1 MINEKKSEKLLT
13 KIKEISLYRFYL
25 FLFTPI
31 YDFFVRMQDRD
42 KVRSSSERQQ
52 IKAKSNNAPKSVVLI
67 DSSGK
72 TGCKMSNNSS
82 DSEEDNLYSDVNN
95 AFTLENELSKPDRS
109 ETASHVEALK
119 EKVGM
124 GMKCLIDVNSA
135 VEVSLLIT
143 DENKIDTETG
153 IGGTV
158 GRSGDSHEE
167 SNDCEPAAR
176 VRKSLENISIPSWY
190 TKYSEN
196 NIIKSKK
203 WTRQKIEVSI
213 YYNYLYKPYV
223 TL

>member
-1 MINEKKSEKLLT
+1 MTILLT
-13 KIKEISLYRFYL
+13 GDYIFYS
-25 FLFTPI
+25 FHLFTSI
-31 YDFFVRMQDRD
+31 YDLFVRVQDRD
-42 KVRSSSERQQ
+42 KTRSSSESQQ
-52 IKAKSNNAPKSVVLI
+52 IKAKYNNAPKSVVLI

-109 ETASHVEALK
+109 ETASHVEAAK

-135 VEVSLLIT
+135 VEMSPLIT
-143 DENKIDTETG
+143 KENKIDTETG
-153 IGGTV
+153 IGGRV
-158 GRSGDSHEE
+158 GDSDEK
-167 SNDCEPAAR
+167 SNDCETAAR

-213 YYNYLYKPYV
+213 N
-223 TL
+223 